1 MIIKCKG
8 VSRMRKFVSLIMTLI
23 LVMTVVFSFTG
34 SSVSEKISPT
44 LNISADNISYELS
57 DTLYG
62 LSLNDASYALNGG
75 LVSELVNNNSFEYTN
90 AMAGW
95 KIKNIA
101 YSSFDYLNN
110 PTEEILN
117 KNNQTFMQFI
127 VNGNGA
133 IENLGY
139 TEIFSNKGFQFSNRK
154 AQTADMG
161 FVEDETYVFS
171 AFFKNYDYV
180 GTISVSLKAEGNTE
194 KYEFNI
200 DDCTDWTKVSLEIK
214 SEVTADGS
222 LLIEFEGNG
231 TFNMDSVSLMPKSS
245 FGYIRLRPDLYNAIK
260 ELSPSFIRFSEQTF
274 EDAQGNTYGWKDT
287 IGPLETR
294 KQISTVYDDN
304 GRFYINSNAM
314 GFYEYLLLCEDLG
327 AVPVPVFNIE
337 NIEQNTE
344 DNEVERTLNENTEET
359 TENIEDT
366 TEEIPETPEVEPFV
380 QNILDFIEYATG
392 DETTTWGAKRIESGH
407 VQPFN
412 IEYIALDDKNMN
424 ENYWSN
430 FNTVYNAVSAQYPDI
445 QIITSSGNS
454 LEGENYDAV
463 WQNLDATYKNV
474 LVNEYYGGGKINLYD
489 NINKYDNYERSGA
502 QVIVDS
508 YISTAD
514 GIGTTITR
522 NNIWSAIENT
532 AFLTELEKN
541 SDLVKMASY
550 KWTLAKRNAQQ
561 EKASLIWFDS
571 QSLLLTADYYAQ
583 MIFSNNRGTNYI
595 STDFDME
602 DEGIYQ
608 STTVDTENKVI
619 YVKLVNTTNKTYKF
633 NINLEGFK
641 NVNNPSVQYMTEKF
655 KSAYNDFDEQLH
667 VAPVQAELT
676 VEDNVVAYDMGSYSI
691 SVVRIPYDK
700 NDGSTLYELP
710 ETDIISPYIHPMVEY
725 AVPIMLVVLIFIT
738 GVVILFVRIHRHKTV
753 RKENE

>member
-1 MIIKCKG
+1 MKKV
-8 VSRMRKFVSLIMTLI
+8 VSSIMTIILI
-23 LVMTVVFSFTG
+23 MTVVFSFTG

-44 LNISADNISYELS
+44 LTVSADNISYELS

-62 LSLNDASYALNGG
+62 LSLDDASYALNGG
-75 LVSELVNNNSFEYTN
+75 LVSEFVNNNSFEYSVN
-90 AMAGW
+90 ATAGW
-95 KIKNIA
+95 K
-101 YSSFDYLNN
+101 LNKIGYAVA
-110 PTEEILN
+110 TEEKMNDNNLN
-117 KNNQTFMQFI
+117 YLHIT
-127 VNGNGA
+127 VNGSGTA
-133 IENLGY
+133 ENLGY
-139 TEIFSNKGFQFSNRK
+139 TEIFNNKGFQFSNRK

-171 AFFKNYDYV
+171 AFFKNLDYV

-274 EDAQGNTYGWKDT
+274 EDTDGNTYGWKDS

-294 KQISTVYDDN
+294 KQISTVYDEN
-304 GRFYINSNAM
+304 GRFYVNSNAM

-327 AVPVPVFNIE
+327 AVPVPVFNIK

-344 DNEVERTLNENTEET
+344 ENEVERILKESTEET
-359 TENIEDT
+359 TENTEDT
-366 TEEIPETPEVEPFV
+366 TDEIPETPEFEPFV
-380 QNILDFIEYATG
+380 QNVLDFIEYATG
-392 DETTTWGAKRIESGH
+392 DETTVWGAKRIENGH

-412 IEYIALDDKNMN
+412 IEYIALDDENMS
-424 ENYWSN
+424 ENYWDN
-430 FNTVYNAVSAQYPDI
+430 FNLVYDAVSEKYPNVK
-445 QIITSSGNS
+445 IITSSGKYID
-454 LEGENYDAV
+454 GENYDSV

-474 LVNEYYGGGKINLYD
+474 LVNDYYGGEKINLYD
-489 NINKYDNYERSGA
+489 NIHRYDDYERSGA
-502 QVIVDS
+502 QVTVDS
-508 YISTAD
+508 YVSAAD
-514 GIGTTITR
+514 RIGTTITR

-532 AFLTELEKN
+532 AFLTGLEKN

-561 EKASLIWFDS
+561 EKTSLIWFDS

-608 STTVDTENKVI
+608 STTVDTANKVV

-667 VAPVQAELT
+667 VAPVQTELT
-676 VEDNVVAYDMGSYSI
+676 VENNVVAYDMGSYSI

-700 NDGSTLYELP
+700 NDGSSLYQLP
-710 ETDIISPYIHPMVEY
+710 QTDIVSPYIHPMVEY
-725 AVPIMLVVLIFIT
+725 AVPITLVALVFIT
-738 GVVILFVRIHRHKTV
+738 GVVILIVRINHHKTI